1 MCYNIG
7 MEKTILIAG
16 KEIPDGI
23 DLADG
28 ALMTGRN
35 VVATVS
41 DKSQTKQAADGET
54 VTALWNKTSP
64 VSARTLVLE
73 CENYFKRL
81 DEAVLIF
88 DEAYFA
94 QKFEGMSLENCSQVV
109 DEMILSYQYLTLE
122 ILSRFEKRFQYEYV
136 NDENT
141 KPAKLVFA
149 VKTIPTEADVVKNPA
164 MRNTSS
170 AVAGPF
176 ISAALN
182 AFAAFAENIA
192 AMFGGRDYVSVILVK
207 GDAQVE
213 LCKSDRSFASWLC
226 SYMDEVDGLKHKLN
240 AKQCTSWVKV
250 GTKSPSSFAF
260 FK

>member
-1 MCYNIG
+1 

-23 DLADG
+23 DFADG
-28 ALMTGRN
+28 ALMSARN
-35 VVATVS
+35 VVATVA
-41 DKSQTKQAADGET
+41 DKAKTKQAADGET
-54 VTALWNKTSP
+54 VIVLWNKTSP

-73 CENYFKRL
+73 CENHFKRL
-81 DEAVLIF
+81 DEAVLVF

-94 QKFEGMSLENCSQVV
+94 QKFEALSLENCSQVV

-136 NDENT
+136 NDENI

-149 VKTIPTEADVVKNPA
+149 VKTIPTEADVVKNAA
-164 MRNTSS
+164 MRNVSS
-170 AVAGPF
+170 VVAGPF

-192 AMFGGRDYVSVILVK
+192 AMYGGRDYVNVVLVK
-207 GDAQVE
+207 GDAQMEV
-213 LCKSDRSFASWLC
+213 CKSDRSFASWLC
-226 SYMDEVDGLKHKLN
+226 SYMDEVDNLKHKLN
-240 AKQCTSWVKV
+240 AKQCASWVKA